1 MNDFTGWAKGLTITA
16 DGDAVIPH
24 AGAATLR
31 LTADRTGLTAALS
44 QALHREDF
52 TPDHDRGRI
61 ITDTAVMMANGGNT
75 IRGID
80 VPPTRPARRGRLPS
94 HPVPGTGRDR
104 PGGLAKSNVLRYFE
118 SREAVLFE
126 LLERAMTRWLAQLPD
141 ELAAGVDPRGS
152 ARERGDQVAAV
163 LSASLA
169 RQTMLC
175 DLINAQTNVLE
186 HNVSVEVVVQHKRSA
201 IAGIATAS
209 DLVRR
214 HVPELG
220 DGARP
225 VSMTTLILAGAL
237 SSYCR
242 PSASPLAAYEADP
255 TVLELRL
262 DLRTALESAVA
273 TLLAGTLARS

>member
-1 MNDFTGWAKGLTITA
+1 MTFLRARSTEQREIRRQTI
-16 DGDAVIPH
+16 
-24 AGAATLR
+24 L
-31 LTADRTGLTAALS
+31 
-44 QALHREDF
+44 
-52 TPDHDRGRI
+52 
-61 ITDTAVMMANGGNT
+61 DTAVAMLDEMSVAEITLNELS
-75 IRGID
+75 
-80 VPPTRPARRGRLPS
+80 RR
-94 HPVPGTGRDR
+94 V
-104 PGGLAKSNVLRYFE
+104 GLAKSNVLRYFE

-214 HVPELG
+214 YVPELG

-242 PSASPLAAYEADP
+242 PSASVLAAYEADP

-273 TLLAGTLARS
+273 TLIAGTLARS